1 MLKEISLNNGLR
13 ALLFP
18 MENTEAVTVL
28 FLARVGSKFEEK
40 RVNGISHLLEHLL
53 FRGTKS
59 WPQPTAISQELDQVG
74 GLYNAFTDKEMLGI
88 IIKVGPENLA
98 LAVEII
104 SEMVQSPLLKDSAIA
119 KEKNIVIEEI
129 NMRED
134 NPQGLI
140 LDLWEELLYGE
151 QPAGWLVSG
160 NKETVSG
167 ISRKDLFGYLK
178 TFFTGKNCLVSVAG
192 NFKEA
197 SFLSQARKRF
207 VGLPKKEGKGKLAVK
222 DSQLK
227 PALLS
232 RHKKTDQTHLCLGVR
247 GFDAF
252 SSKRHVMEVLATVLG
267 GMMSSRLFIEVREK
281 RGLAYYIRTSN
292 QEYTDSGYL
301 VTHAGINS
309 SKVPEAVKIIC
320 QEYQRLKNKKLTR
333 QELEKAKENIRGH
346 FRLGLE
352 TSDQFAGFFGLQGI
366 LEKKIL
372 TPEEEWREIAKI
384 TSDDILKVAREI
396 FRPEKLNLALIGP
409 VGDEARLSR
418 ILKV

>member
-1 MLKEISLNNGLR
+1 
-13 ALLFP
+13 

-40 RVNGISHLLEHLL
+40 GVNGISHLLEHLL

-74 GLYNAFTDKEMLGI
+74 GFYNAFTDKEMLGI
-88 IIKVGPENLA
+88 IVKVSPENLA

-104 SEMVQSPLLKDSAIA
+104 AEMVEFPLLKDSAIV

-151 QPAGWLVSG
+151 QPAGWPVSG
-160 NKETVSG
+160 EKQTMAG
-167 ISRKDLFGYLK
+167 ISRAELFGHLK

-197 SFLSQARKRF
+197 SFLSQVRKRF
-207 VGLPKKEGKGKLAVK
+207 AGLPKKEGRGKLAVR
-222 DSQLK
+222 DNQLK
-227 PALLS
+227 PSLFF

-247 GFDAF
+247 GFNTF
-252 SSKRHVMEVLATVLG
+252 SPKRHVMEVIATILG

-309 SKVPEAVKIIC
+309 SKVPEAIEVIC
-320 QEYQRLKNKKLTR
+320 REYQRIKTKKLASK
-333 QELEKAKENIRGH
+333 ELAKAKENIRGH
-346 FRLGLE
+346 FKLGLE
-352 TSDQFAGFFGLQGI
+352 TSDQFASFFGLQGI

-384 TSDDILKVAREI
+384 TSDDILKVAKEV
-396 FRPEKLNLALIGP
+396 FRSDKLNLALTGP
-409 VGDEARLSR
+409 QKDGRQFSR
-418 ILKV
+418 ILRV